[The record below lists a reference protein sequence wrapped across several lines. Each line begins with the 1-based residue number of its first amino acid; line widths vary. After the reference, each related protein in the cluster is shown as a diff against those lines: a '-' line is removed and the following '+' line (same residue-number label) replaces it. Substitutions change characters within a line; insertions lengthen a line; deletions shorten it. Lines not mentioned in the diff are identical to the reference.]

1 MKTHFDI
8 DPYNEEIWDNLEEE
22 NEIDDFDEYLP
33 HSGFV
38 YDCTFDGGGSTHG
51 SQGISGHSGS
61 NGIIGERFVGYKKIK
76 NYDFHK
82 KKSYIKSKYI
92 KR

>member
-1 MKTHFDI
+1 MKENKHKDI
-8 DPYNEEIWDNLEEE
+8 DPYNEEIWEEE
-22 NEIDDFDEYLP
+22 NEIDDFDE
-33 HSGFV
+33 S
-38 YDCTFDGGGSTHG
+38 FDGGGSTHG
-51 SQGISGHSGS
+51 SEGISGQSGS
-61 NGIIGERFVGYKKIK
+61 NGIIGERFIGKKIK